1 MENTP
6 VILLLL
12 CALSL
17 AEEVKCQEQP
27 QPCLSDIHSVL
38 REHSVKL
45 AEDRLMIEQLQ
56 TLNQGQAA
64 QLKTLLAELE
74 KQTCEVGTVTDQ
86 QAGQV
91 AFSVSLRS
99 SKVTLGPFNTHTPLV
114 YSHVVSNIG
123 SAYNPTTGVFTAPV
137 RGAYHFE
144 FYFGAHGKSSHGTA
158 AVLVKNTEH
167 IVAALEHQTSGFGTA
182 ANGATLLLEA
192 GDVVFMRLWENNIIY
207 DNGNHHSTFSGHLLF
222 TM

>member
-144 FYFGAHGKSSHGTA
+144 FYFGAHGGAHGTA
-158 AVLVKNTEH
+158 AGLMKNGEL
-167 IVAALEHQTSGFGTA
+167 IFAAYEQQPGGFGTA

-192 GDVVFMRLWENNIIY
+192 GDVVFMRLWENSIIF
-207 DNGNHHSTFSGHLLF
+207 DNENRHSTFSGHLLF